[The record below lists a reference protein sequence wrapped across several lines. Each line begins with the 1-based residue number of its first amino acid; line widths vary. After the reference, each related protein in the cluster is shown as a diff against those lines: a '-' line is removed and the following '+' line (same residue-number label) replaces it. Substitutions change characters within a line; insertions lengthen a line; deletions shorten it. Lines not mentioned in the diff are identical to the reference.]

1 MKTCFFIFGL
11 GYTASFLA
19 QELVRLDV
27 PVIGTSR
34 DKNKMITPVHVSL
47 IDFSSHEVEIFL
59 KQASHVLV
67 TIPPSKLEGDMV
79 LNHWQHLITR
89 YAKSIQWLG
98 YLSSTGVYGDH
109 QGAWVDETSPSI
121 ALGEQS
127 RLRLDAE
134 NQWMSFAKEQQ
145 LPLHVFRLAG
155 IYGPQRNALERI
167 RSGKHESI
175 FKEGQFFSRIHVADI
190 VKTIMASMQ
199 KPHPFSIYNVADD
212 EPAPSYLVDDF
223 AAQLLHRPSLTLV
236 PYEKASLS
244 PMERQFYANNRR
256 VLNNKIK
263 NELSVELTFP
273 TYREGLTALYNQL
286 CQSK

>member
-1 MKTCFFIFGL
+1 MKTCFFIFGF
-11 GYTASFLA
+11 GYTASYLA
-19 QELVRLDV
+19 QELVRLNV
-27 PVIGTSR
+27 PVIGTTR
-34 DKNKMITPVHVSL
+34 DKNKIINSVQVQL
-47 IDFSSHEVEIFL
+47 IDFYSDDVEIFL

-67 TIPPSKLEGDMV
+67 SIPPSKLEGDIV
-79 LNHWQHLITR
+79 LNQWRHLITR

-121 ALGEQS
+121 SLGEQGK
-127 RLRLDAE
+127 LRLEAE
-134 NQWMSFAKEQQ
+134 TQWMSFANEQQ

-167 RSGKHESI
+167 RAGKHESI
-175 FKEGQFFSRIHVADI
+175 YKQGQFFSRIHVADI
-190 VKTIMASMQ
+190 VKIIMASMQ
-199 KPHPFSIYNVADD
+199 KPHPCSIYNVADD
-212 EPAPSYLVDDF
+212 EPAPSYIVDDF
-223 AAQLLHRPSLTLV
+223 AAQLLQRPSLTLV

-256 VLNNKIK
+256 VLNTKIK

-273 TYREGLTALYNQL
+273 TYREGLTALYHQIS
-286 CQSK
+286 QRK